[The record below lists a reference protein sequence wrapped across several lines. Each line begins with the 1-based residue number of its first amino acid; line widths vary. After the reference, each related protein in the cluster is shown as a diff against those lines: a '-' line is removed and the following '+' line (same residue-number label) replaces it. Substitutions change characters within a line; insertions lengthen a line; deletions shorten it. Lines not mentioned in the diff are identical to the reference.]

1 MQYSCCS
8 ETGEND
14 AGTGDGNS
22 GTINNPS
29 TNQIP
34 RIGISNFQKEEVKQE
49 GWTFF
54 SFIARYLPPATL
66 SGGSFVAPLAEVVV
80 HIEYISASMGNAS
93 HAAVMPKNRSYL
105 TKVMQAAAMAP
116 MYGLARPSQG
126 AVARRMR
133 TKAGY

>member
-1 MQYSCCS
+1 MVGLLFPLSL
-8 ETGEND
+8 D
-14 AGTGDGNS
+14 
-22 GTINNPS
+22 I
-29 TNQIP
+29 
-34 RIGISNFQKEEVKQE
+34 
-49 GWTFF
+49 
-54 SFIARYLPPATL
+54 YLL
-66 SGGSFVAPLAEVVV
+66 LLLVVVVFVAPLADRPVAVAEVVV
-80 HIEYISASMGNAS
+80 YIEYISASMGNAS